1 MFRLKLDQLMFER
14 NLNFTDVANLT
25 GIRYSTVRDMR
36 NNKVKVWSPEH
47 LDKLMKLFNL
57 THVDQLIEYCD
68 DDQDRLFRQLEQ
80 QLDSLSEEER
90 QRLLRKLTEK
100 YGEGD

>member
-1 MFRLKLDQLMFER
+1 MLRLKLDELLFER
-14 NLNFTDVANLT
+14 KLSTRQVSQLT
-25 GIRYSTVRDMR
+25 GIRYSTMLDMR
-36 NNKVKVWSPEH
+36 SHQSKVWSPEH
-47 LDKLMKLFNL
+47 LDKLMKVFNL

-100 YGEGD
+100 YGEAD